1 MKNIGILVSGRGS
14 NLQALID
21 SISKREING
30 TIAIVVSNIE
40 DAQALNRAASAGI
53 RTAVV
58 DHRKFKSREDFEKE
72 LIRVLDDSKVD
83 LVCLAGFMR
92 VLTSFFIRNYRNR
105 IINIHPALLPSFPG
119 IHAQKQALDYGV
131 KVSGCTVHF
140 VDEGTDTGPII
151 LQKTVPVYDADDEE
165 SLSERILAEEHKL
178 YVEAVKLFCSDRIIV
193 NGRKVFIKQD
203 YEEDKTTR

>member
-40 DAQALNRAASAGI
+40 DAYALNRAASAGI

-178 YVEAVKLFCSDRIIV
+178 YIEAVKLFCSERIIV